1 MEFKISCL
9 LFIRNKEDEVLM
21 IRRRKSPNKGR
32 WSPPGGKLDM
42 TCGESPF
49 ECAVR
54 EAREETG
61 LLLEDRDLA
70 LFGYVSEKGYESTTN
85 WLMFL
90 FDCKKLL
97 PSLPPDIE
105 EGRFGFYSRREIDNL
120 EIPPTDH
127 QLVWPL
133 FDKRKEGFWGVRAE
147 CHLNRPMKLKIEE
160 SPHNGDN
167 DSSNPTP

>member
-21 IRRRKSPNKGR
+21 MRRKKAPNKGR

-42 TCGESPF
+42 SFGESPF
-49 ECAVR
+49 ECAIR

-61 LLLEDRDLA
+61 LFLSEDDLS

-90 FDCKKLL
+90 FDCKKVLS
-97 PSLPPDIE
+97 SLPPDID
-105 EGRFGFYSRREIDNL
+105 EGCFCFYSRQEIDDL

-133 FDKRKEGFWGVRAE
+133 FDKRKEGFWGLRAE
-147 CHLNRPMKLKIEE
+147 CHLNRPMKFRIEE
-160 SPHNGDN
+160 SPCFGDN
-167 DSSNPTP
+167 ASSNPVP